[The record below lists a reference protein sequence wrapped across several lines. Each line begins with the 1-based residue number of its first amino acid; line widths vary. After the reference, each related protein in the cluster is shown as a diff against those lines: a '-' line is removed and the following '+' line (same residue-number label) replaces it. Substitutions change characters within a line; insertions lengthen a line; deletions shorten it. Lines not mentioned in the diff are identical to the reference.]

1 MCAYLRAKCELF
13 SIILTR
19 SLNSGGGGGGG
30 EGEGGKSPAPENE
43 PPKKPTQIKVK
54 VVIKMVKI
62 FTMATLESIIC
73 KNGKN
78 CHGR

>member
-19 SLNSGGGGGGG
+19 SLNSGGGGGG
-30 EGEGGKSPAPENE
+30 GEGGKSPAPENE

>member
-30 EGEGGKSPAPENE
+30 EGGKSPAPENE
-43 PPKKPTQIKVK
+43 PPKKPTQIRVK

-62 FTMATLESIIC
+62 FTMATLESIIW

>member
-30 EGEGGKSPAPENE
+30 RGGGKSPAPEND
-43 PPKKPTQIKVK
+43 PPKKPTQIRVK